1 MFIFLLQ
8 MDYPNKRCH
17 DHNYDRDSEKTKVAN
32 HKFKLYFKMA
42 KNNEMEWEHFINV
55 LNSNC
60 IWNLDLENSKNLIY
74 DLLEEIRVFKE
85 QETYYKDK
93 LQMNKFEYLKQS
105 KEIESLKKERDE
117 LRDDLQIK
125 LSSFLDS
132 KESNSKHLTFGPL
145 GFKYFKTKMEIVKN
159 NEIDIDKNMVSV
171 SNEIL
176 RKENESL
183 KKENHELQRKLSSLL
198 VSNEIQ
204 ENFPSNTKH
213 HLKVIKVIKPKIA
226 NLNVPKSIKLKSR
239 KCEICEKTFSSLQRL
254 KTHRETKHKGQNLS
268 EIKIKETNCNEIV
281 HEGLKKYNCNKCGK
295 YFGRAGDLKRH
306 NKTIHEG
313 LKNFKCHKCDKS
325 FGQSYHL
332 KRHQTVHEGQ

>member
-1 MFIFLLQ
+1 MEN
-8 MDYPNKRCH
+8 PNKKCH
-17 DHNYDRDSEKTKVAN
+17 DHNYDHDFEKTKVAK
-32 HKFKLYFKMA
+32 HKFKLYFNMA

-93 LQMNKFEYLKQS
+93 LQMNKLKEFKKS

-125 LSSFLDS
+125 LTSFLDS
-132 KESNSKHLTFGPL
+132 KQSQQDLTSNSKHLTFGPL

-176 RKENESL
+176 RKENETL
-183 KKENHELQRKLSSLL
+183 KKERDELQRKLSSFL

-204 ENFPSNTKH
+204 EKFPSNTKH
-213 HLKVIKVIKPKIA
+213 HLKIIKVIKPKIA
-226 NLNVPKSIKLKSR
+226 NLNVTKSRKSKSR
-239 KCEICEKTFSSLQRL
+239 KCEICAKTFSSLQRL
-254 KTHRETKHKGQNLS
+254 NTHIETKHKGQ
-268 EIKIKETNCNEIV
+268 
-281 HEGLKKYNCNKCGK
+281 KKNQSK
-295 YFGRAGDLKRH
+295 
-306 NKTIHEG
+306 
-313 LKNFKCHKCDKS
+313 KCDWCDQT
-325 FGQSYHL
+325 FCTEQYL
-332 KRHQTVHEGQ
+332 KIHIKAIHKGSGS